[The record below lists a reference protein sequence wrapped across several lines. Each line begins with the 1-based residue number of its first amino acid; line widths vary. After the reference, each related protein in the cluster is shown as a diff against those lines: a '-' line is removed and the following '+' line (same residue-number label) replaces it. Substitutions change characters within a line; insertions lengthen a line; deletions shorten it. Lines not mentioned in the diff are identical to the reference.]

1 VLIDLHTHSRASD
14 GTQSPAEVMAAAAR
28 AGLDVVALTDHDT
41 MQGWE
46 EASAAATELGL
57 DLVLGIEI
65 STRFGSAGVH
75 LLASLPDRDDP
86 DLVATL
92 ERILEGRNDR
102 VPAIV
107 ERLREVGVDLTE
119 DDVRRESAGTPAPG
133 RPHVADA
140 LVARG
145 VVGSRVEAFERYL
158 NPGRPGY
165 ARRFAA
171 DLEDVVPLVVAAGG
185 VPVVALPWGRT
196 ARAELT
202 VEAFGELRELG
213 LAGIEVD
220 HQDHS
225 PAEREQLR
233 AIARDL
239 DLVVTGSSDYHG
251 AGKVDHELG
260 CHTTAPEELAR
271 IRELAERARAT
282 RAAGPS
288 RFGLPAPW

>member
-1 VLIDLHTHSRASD
+1 MRIDLHAHSRASD
-14 GTQSPAEVMAAAAR
+14 GTQSPAEVMRSAAE

-41 MQGWE
+41 AQGWGE
-46 EASAAATELGL
+46 ATEAAERLGL

-65 STRFGSAGVH
+65 STTFGSAGVH
-75 LLASLPDRDDP
+75 LLAYLPDADDP
-86 DLVATL
+86 ALVTML
-92 ERILEGRNDR
+92 DRVLEGRNAR
-102 VPAIV
+102 VPAIL
-107 ERLREVGVDLTE
+107 EQLRQIGVDLTE
-119 DDVRRESAGTPAPG
+119 DEVRRVAIGTPATG
-133 RPHVADA
+133 RPHIADA

-145 VVGSRVEAFERYL
+145 VVASRAEAFERYL

-185 VPVVALPWGRT
+185 VPVVAHPWGRT
-196 ARAELT
+196 ARAALT
-202 VEAFGELRELG
+202 ADAFAGLQEIG

-220 HQDHS
+220 HQDHDAS
-225 PAEREQLR
+225 AREGLR

-260 CHTTAPEELAR
+260 CNTTAPEELAR
-271 IRELAERARAT
+271 IRELAAVAQAG
-282 RAAGPS
+282 RAA
-288 RFGLPAPW
+288 R

>member
-1 VLIDLHTHSRASD
+1 MLIDLHTHSRASD
-14 GTQSPAEVMAAAAR
+14 GTQSPAEVMRGAAD

-41 MQGWE
+41 AQGWG
-46 EASAAATELGL
+46 EATAAAAELGL

-65 STRFGSAGVH
+65 STRFVSAGVH
-75 LLASLPDRDDP
+75 LLAYLPDADDP
-86 DLVATL
+86 DLVTTL
-92 ERILEGRNDR
+92 DRILEGRNAR
-102 VPAIV
+102 VAAMLD
-107 ERLREVGVDLTE
+107 RLREVGVDLTA
-119 DDVRRESAGTPAPG
+119 DDVRRVAQGTPATG

-145 VVGSRVEAFERYL
+145 VVASRAEAFDRYL

-171 DLEDVVPLVVAAGG
+171 DLDDVIPLVVAAGG
-185 VPVVALPWGRT
+185 VPVVAHPWGRT

-202 VEAFGELRELG
+202 ADAFARLKEIG

-220 HQDHS
+220 HQDHD
-225 PAEREQLR
+225 PAAREQLR

-251 AGKVDHELG
+251 TGKVDHDLG
-260 CHTTAPEELAR
+260 CNTTAPEELAR
-271 IRELAERARAT
+271 IRELADAARAARSARAR
-282 RAAGPS
+282 
-288 RFGLPAPW
+288 

>member
-1 VLIDLHTHSRASD
+1 VRIDLHTHSRASD
-14 GTQSPAEVMAAAAR
+14 GTETPAEVMRAAAD

-41 MQGWE
+41 ADGWA
-46 EASAAATELGL
+46 EATAAAAELGL

-75 LLASLPDRDDP
+75 LLAYLPDADDP
-86 DLVATL
+86 DLVTIL
-92 ERILEGRNDR
+92 DRILEGRNAR
-102 VPAIV
+102 VPAIL

-119 DDVRRESAGTPAPG
+119 DDVRRVAMGTPATG

-145 VVGSRVEAFERYL
+145 VVASRAEAFDRYL

-171 DLEDVVPLVVAAGG
+171 DLDDVVPLVVRAGG
-185 VPVVALPWGRT
+185 VPVVAHPWGRT
-196 ARAELT
+196 ARTELT
-202 VEAFGELRELG
+202 ADAFARLQGIG

-220 HQDHS
+220 HQDHDPS
-225 PAEREQLR
+225 ARERLR

-239 DLVVTGSSDYHG
+239 GLVVTGSSDYHG
-251 AGKVDHELG
+251 TGKVGHHLG
-260 CHTTAPEELAR
+260 CNTTAPEELTR
-271 IRELAERARAT
+271 IRELAGAARAA
-282 RAAGPS
+282 RAA
-288 RFGLPAPW
+288 R